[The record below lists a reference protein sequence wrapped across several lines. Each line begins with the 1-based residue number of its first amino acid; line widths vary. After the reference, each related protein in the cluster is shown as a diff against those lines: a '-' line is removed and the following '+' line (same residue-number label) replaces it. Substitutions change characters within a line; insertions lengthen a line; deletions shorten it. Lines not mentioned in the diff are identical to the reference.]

1 MTDRQLDNLV
11 SIIILNYNAGQL
23 LSDCIESIFKTKYDN
38 YEVILVDN
46 ASMDKSY
53 KKCKEKF
60 NRIHLIE
67 NEKNLG
73 YCEGNNVGIREAKGE
88 YVVILNPDTKVEPN
102 WLDELVVAYRKHGDA
117 LYQPKILAF
126 ENKIFE
132 SAGNMLQIFG
142 FGYPKGRGES
152 DEGQY
157 NKPENIGYASGACL
171 FTSMKVL
178 NNIGYFDPFLF
189 LYHDDLELG
198 WRAAQ
203 RGIKSSYVPS
213 AIIYHL
219 ASYNLKWSAQKFF
232 WLERN
237 RHYCLLTHYS
247 RKTFYKM
254 LPALI
259 IVEIMVLVFYFV
271 KGFGRA
277 KLRAYWDIIKNIK
290 HVSKK
295 YRELESKKT
304 ITDKELVMDFPDHV
318 IVPNFLSIS
327 FTNHSFN
334 SIMSNLSIIVKKIL

>member
-1 MTDRQLDNLV
+1 MTDKQLDNLV
-11 SIIILNYNAGQL
+11 SIVILNYNAGEL

-46 ASMDKSY
+46 ASTDKSY

-60 NRIHLIE
+60 SKIHLIE
-67 NEKNLG
+67 NKKNLG
-73 YCEGNNVGIREAKGE
+73 YCEGNNVGIREVKGK
-88 YVVILNPDTKVEPN
+88 YVAILNPDTKVEPN
-102 WLDELVVAYRKHGDA
+102 WLDELVSAYIKHGDA

-126 ENKIFE
+126 KNRIFE

-142 FGYPKGRGES
+142 FGYPKGRGEK
-152 DEGQY
+152 DDGQY
-157 NKPENIGYASGACL
+157 DEPGKIGYASGACL

-203 RGIKSSYVPS
+203 RGIKSLYVPS
-213 AIIYHL
+213 ATIYHL

-247 RKTFYKM
+247 RSTFYKM

-259 IVEIMVLVFYFV
+259 IIEIMVLIFYFV

-290 HVSKK
+290 QISEK
-295 YRELESKKT
+295 YTELESKK
-304 ITDKELVMDFPDHV
+304 IVIDKKLTRDFPDHV

-327 FTNHSFN
+327 FTNNIFN
-334 SIMSNLSIIVKKIL
+334 SIISNLSRMAKKIL

>member
-1 MTDRQLDNLV
+1 MADNQVDNLV
-11 SIIILNYNAGQL
+11 SIVILNYNAGQL
-23 LSDCIESIFKTKYDN
+23 LSDCIESIFRTEYDN

-46 ASMDKSY
+46 ASTDKSY

-60 NRIHLIE
+60 DKIRLIE

-73 YCEGNNVGIREAKGE
+73 YCEGNNVGIREAKGQFIA
-88 YVVILNPDTKVEPN
+88 ILNPDTKVEPN
-102 WLDELVVAYRKHGDA
+102 WLDELVNTYKKHGDA

-126 ENKIFE
+126 ENRIFE

-142 FGYPKGRGES
+142 FGYPKGRSEK

-171 FTSMKVL
+171 FTTIKVL
-178 NNIGYFDPFLF
+178 NKIGHFDPFLF

-203 RGIKSSYVPS
+203 RGIKSYYVPS
-213 AIIYHL
+213 ATIYHL

-247 RKTFYKM
+247 RSTFYKM

-259 IVEIMVLVFYFV
+259 VVEIMVIFFYFF

-277 KLRAYWDIIKNIK
+277 KLRACWDIIKNSRHI
-290 HVSKK
+290 SKK
-295 YRELESKKT
+295 YSELESEK
-304 ITDKELVMDFPDHV
+304 IVSDKELVKDFPDHV
-318 IVPNFLSIS
+318 IIPNFLSIS
-327 FTNHSFN
+327 FTSRIFD
-334 SIMSNLSIIVKKIL
+334 STMSNLSRMVKRIL